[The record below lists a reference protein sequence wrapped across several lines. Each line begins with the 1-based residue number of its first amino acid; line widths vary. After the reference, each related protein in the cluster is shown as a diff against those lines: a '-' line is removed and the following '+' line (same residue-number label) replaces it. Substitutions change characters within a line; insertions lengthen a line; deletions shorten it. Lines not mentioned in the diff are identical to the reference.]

1 MSFNDRIQEELKDA
15 MRSKDQVRLS
25 TLRLLKTALV
35 NERIAKVRD
44 LTPEDEMEVVRRAA
58 KQRRESIEAYEA
70 AGRNDLAEKERAEL
84 AVIEEYL
91 PEMLSAEETAAI
103 VDRIIAETGAASKAD
118 TGKVMGALM
127 SRHKSEIDGRV
138 AKEIVAARLEK
149 AGIRDQGSGIR

>member
-1 MSFNDRIQEELKDA
+1 MKNLNDRIQEELKEA

-25 TLRLLKTALV
+25 TLRLLKSALV

-70 AGRNDLAEKERAEL
+70 AGRNDLADKEQAEL

-91 PEMLSAEETAAI
+91 PRMLSEEETAAI

-149 AGIRDQGSGIR
+149 SRD

>member
-1 MSFNDRIQEELKDA
+1 MKSFNDRIQEELKEA
-15 MRSKDQVRLS
+15 MRSKDKVRLS

-35 NERIAKVRD
+35 NERIAKIRD
-44 LTPEDEMEVVRRAA
+44 LTPEDEMDVVRRAA

-70 AGRNDLAEKERAEL
+70 AGRNDLAEKEQAEL

-91 PEMLSAEETAAI
+91 PKMLSEEETAEI

-127 SRHKSEIDGRV
+127 SRHKSEIDGKV

-149 AGIRDQGSGIR
+149 SSD